1 MKFLKKIKK
10 WILTIFGDIKVY
22 KGPMFVVYAPVGYK
36 VKGYHTREAMKV
48 IRPGDV
54 VQRKYIHYI
63 DGYFIPGRYS
73 HTGVYVGKGKVI
85 HAVAEGVCEIDLIDF
100 MRCDGFRILRPVSG
114 QKQAVER
121 ARSYLGRPYDF
132 SFASGDD
139 TNIYCHELA
148 GHCYEELDTP
158 LRQPKLFGFTFGAK
172 PCFLAESFDTD
183 DFSVV
188 YEYYPFKK

>member
-10 WILTIFGDIKVY
+10 WILTIFGDIKLY
-22 KGPMFVVYAPVGYK
+22 KWPMFIIYCPTSYL
-36 VKGYHTREAMKV
+36 VKGYHTREAMKKL
-48 IRPGDV
+48 RPGDV
-54 VQRKYIHYI
+54 VQRKYIHYA
-63 DGYFIPGRYS
+63 DGLVIPGRYS
-73 HTGVYVGKGKVI
+73 HSGVYVGRGKVI
-85 HAVAEGVCEIDLIDF
+85 HAIAEGVCEIDIIDF

-132 SFASGDD
+132 SFKTDED
-139 TNIYCHELA
+139 RIYCHELA
-148 GHCYEELDTP
+148 AHCYEELNTP

-172 PCFLAESFDTD
+172 PCYLAESFDTD
-183 DFSVV
+183 DFDVI